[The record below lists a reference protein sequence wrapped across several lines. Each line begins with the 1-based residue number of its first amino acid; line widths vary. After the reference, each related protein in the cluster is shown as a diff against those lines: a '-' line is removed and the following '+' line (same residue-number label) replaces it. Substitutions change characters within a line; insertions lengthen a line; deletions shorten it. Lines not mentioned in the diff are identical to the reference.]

1 MKKLIFLPVILLFL
15 IGACGGESSSDS
27 ENTSLEKISNK
38 SGIYAIENFINTGFK
53 VNKEYDVSE
62 LEDSIGVWFGF
73 WKNNLNKSLDY
84 EIRIYLSQQLALDK
98 GVKYVEEVI
107 GKDAILKKSL
117 SSWKEGIQDRRTRS
131 DKSYKGSSA
140 NTVRAKY
147 LDYIVYGNSI
157 ILCTGLDLTDAR
169 QNCSDL
175 ANSIN
180 K

>member
-1 MKKLIFLPVILLFL
+1 MKRTLIISLILLAIVL
-15 IGACGGESSSDS
+15 ACGGESSSNSD
-27 ENTSLEKISNK
+27 NTLEKITNESD
-38 SGIYAIENFINTGFK
+38 IYTVEDFTNTGFK

-84 EIRIYLSQQLALDK
+84 EIRIYPSQQLALDK

-107 GKDAILKKSL
+107 GEEAILKKSL
-117 SSWKEGIQDRRTRS
+117 TSWKEGIQDRRTRS

-175 ANSIN
+175 ANSLE

>member
-1 MKKLIFLPVILLFL
+1 MKRTLIVSISLLSL
-15 IGACGGESSSDS
+15 IGACGVDNSSDS
-27 ENTSLEKISNK
+27 DQTSLEKISNE
-38 SGIYAIENFINTGFK
+38 SGIYTIENFINSGFK

-62 LEDSIGVWFGF
+62 LEDSKGVWFGF
-73 WKNNLNKSLDY
+73 WKNNMKKSLDY
-84 EIRIYLSQQLALDK
+84 EIRIYSSQQLALDK

-117 SSWKEGIQDRRTRS
+117 SSWKEGIQYRRTRS

-175 ANSIN
+175 ANSI

>member
-1 MKKLIFLPVILLFL
+1 MKRILIISISLLFI
-15 IGACGGESSSDS
+15 IGACGGESSLDS
-27 ENTSLEKISNK
+27 ENTSLEKITNERE
-38 SGIYAIENFINTGFK
+38 IYAIEDFINTGFK

-84 EIRIYLSQQLALDK
+84 EIRIYPSQQLALDK

-107 GKDAILKKSL
+107 GEEAILRKSL

-131 DKSYKGSSA
+131 DLSMRGSEA
-140 NTVRAKY
+140 NSIRAKY
-147 LDYIVYGNSI
+147 LDYIVYGNSM
-157 ILCTGLDLTDAR
+157 ILCTGLDLTDVR

-175 ANSIN
+175 ANSLE

>member
-1 MKKLIFLPVILLFL
+1 MKILLLTTLL
-15 IGACGGESSSDS
+15 ILVVACGEETSSNS
-27 ENTSLEKISNK
+27 ENTPLEKITNEI
-38 SGIYAIENFINTGFK
+38 GIYTIEDFKNTGFK
-53 VNKEYDVSE
+53 INKEYDVSE

-84 EIRIYLSQQLALDK
+84 EIRIYPSQQLALDK

-147 LDYIVYGNSI
+147 LDYIVYGNSM

-175 ANSIN
+175 ANSI